1 MITVDVT
8 FLYIVVIF
16 LLASGILKRYLFT
29 PLGAILDERETQALT
44 AEKLHVESL
53 AALSRTVAEAE
64 EKLSLARREALK
76 MREGLRGE
84 GMAHLT
90 KRLAEV
96 RAAAEVSVKSAARE
110 IDAQAAASSRQ
121 LPGEARS
128 LARSLAEKVLGRKLA
143 A

>member
-1 MITVDVT
+1 M
-8 FLYIVVIF
+8 
-16 LLASGILKRYLFT
+16 
-29 PLGAILDERETQALT
+29 T